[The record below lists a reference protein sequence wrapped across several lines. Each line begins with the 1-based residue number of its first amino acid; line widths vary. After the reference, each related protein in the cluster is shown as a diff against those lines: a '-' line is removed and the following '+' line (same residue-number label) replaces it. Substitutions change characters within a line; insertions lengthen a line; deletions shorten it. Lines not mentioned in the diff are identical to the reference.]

1 MSAPANHGRAWR
13 RTANPQP
20 PVHPRWPDPHLRLR
34 TVAGQLPRLRLHIGQ
49 YAGRASCPGRRTGQ
63 RREVGT
69 RLHLAHTARCR
80 TAGPGAICASSPAA
94 GFLLVTHCHEARFMK
109 LRGLYAIT
117 DSQLLTGKFLSYV
130 EAALDGGVTL
140 LQYRDKTGDDSRRLR
155 EATELLKLCE
165 RYKTRLIINDDA
177 ELAARLG
184 VGVHMG
190 QTDGSLPDARALL
203 GHKAIVGATCHGQL
217 ELAEQ
222 AKADGATYVAFG
234 RFFNSQTKPGAPAV
248 PLDLIAQ
255 VRARVH
261 LPIAV
266 IGGIT
271 LENAPQL
278 VEHGA
283 DLLAVVHGL
292 FGAETPQEVTRR
304 AKAFMALL

>member
-1 MSAPANHGRAWR
+1 
-13 RTANPQP
+13 
-20 PVHPRWPDPHLRLR
+20 
-34 TVAGQLPRLRLHIGQ
+34 
-49 YAGRASCPGRRTGQ
+49 
-63 RREVGT
+63 
-69 RLHLAHTARCR
+69 
-80 TAGPGAICASSPAA
+80 
-94 GFLLVTHCHEARFMK
+94 MK

-117 DSQLLTGKFLSYV
+117 DGQLLAGRFLSYV

-140 LQYRDKTGDDSRRLR
+140 LQYRDKSGDEARRLR
-155 EATELLKLCE
+155 EASELLKLCE

-184 VGVHMG
+184 VGVHLG

-203 GHKAIVGATCHGQL
+203 GHRAVVGATCHGSL
-217 ELAEQ
+217 ELARK

-234 RFFNSQTKPGAPAV
+234 RFFASHTKPDAPAV
-248 PLDLIAQ
+248 PQELLGQ
-255 VRARVH
+255 VRASVN

-271 LENAPQL
+271 VDNAPQL

-292 FGAETPQEVTRR
+292 FGVETAAEVTRR
-304 AKAFMALL
+304 AKAFNALLK